1 MKRIFLLYCGMICAM
16 LALADD
22 NNATLWV
29 GESHT
34 FSVPITYDSTKTS
47 VVYWENMHWD
57 YESESDSYYYTID
70 AIEAS
75 STDEQ
80 ATATVCIKN
89 FFPETKHVV
98 FRYTEVKKM
107 KIVPWS
113 SWTEVFRNEKTKTF
127 NMECNKVG
135 ITINPSSMDLQ
146 VGESKNL
153 QWQFSP
159 TPPAGSPLPT
169 VSFRSSNNEIAT
181 VAANGRVTGKSIGKA
196 TITAETNYATTATC
210 EVNVTPILSSSISIE
225 PSSASILEG
234 SNLQLHATILPEN
247 TSNSSVTWTSNNNNV
262 ATVDANGL
270 VTAKKRGNATITAK
284 TSDGS
289 NISANCSIRVLR
301 ADVNGDGDVNVTDVV
316 LLIDMLTGA
325 IQFD

>member
-1 MKRIFLLYCGMICAM
+1 
-16 LALADD
+16 
-22 NNATLWV
+22 
-29 GESHT
+29 
-34 FSVPITYDSTKTS
+34 
-47 VVYWENMHWD
+47 
-57 YESESDSYYYTID
+57 
-70 AIEAS
+70 
-75 STDEQ
+75 
-80 ATATVCIKN
+80 
-89 FFPETKHVV
+89 
-98 FRYTEVKKM
+98 
-107 KIVPWS
+107 
-113 SWTEVFRNEKTKTF
+113 VFRNEKTKTF